1 MYNQLILNVLG
12 GGNFGSSKLTSN
24 HRVLIKGRIA
34 AWIQSLVFVLFAFS
48 FSACSSDENAE
59 NSEEI
64 DYKTQISAHE
74 WEISSAEQRQESFFI
89 DAKKTPTY
97 CRFTNDSIY
106 FSEKEM
112 VTTLMR
118 MVKSPRAVT
127 KSALVEAILTPFRK
141 TKSR

>member
-1 MYNQLILNVLG
+1 M
-12 GGNFGSSKLTSN
+12 
-24 HRVLIKGRIA
+24 
-34 AWIQSLVFVLFAFS
+34 FS

-74 WEISSAEQRQESFFI
+74 WEISSAEQRLGSFLV
-89 DAKKTPTY
+89 DVKETPTY

-112 VTTLMR
+112 VYHIDADG
-118 MVKSPRAVT
+118 KIT
-127 KSALVEAILTPFRK
+127 KSGYEISPCGSYPYTIQEDKIKIENQIFTICVTRRFCLAY
-141 TKSR
+141 KSGH